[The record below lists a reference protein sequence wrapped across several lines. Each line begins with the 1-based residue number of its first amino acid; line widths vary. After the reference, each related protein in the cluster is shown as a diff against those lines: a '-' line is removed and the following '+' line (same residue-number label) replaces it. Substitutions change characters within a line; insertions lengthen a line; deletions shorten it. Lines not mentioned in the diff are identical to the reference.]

1 MNTKSVEELKQLAK
15 GFRREIIR
23 ITGLAGSG
31 HPSSSFSALEI
42 LTALYFHVLR
52 HDPKNPHW
60 PDRDRFILSKGHA
73 APGLYTVLANSGY
86 FPVEQLK
93 TLRKFE
99 SPLQGHP
106 EKDRVPGVEA
116 STGSLGQG
124 ISIGIGMALAARM
137 DKKDYRVYVV
147 TGDGELDEGQIW
159 EAAMFATHYQLDNLT
174 VIVDR
179 NKQQQDS
186 WCKEVMNTEPL
197 LEKWQSFGWYVIDV
211 NGHDLEQVIAAF
223 AEAKKVKGK
232 PTVIIA
238 RTVKGKGVSFMENNT
253 SFHGVAPTP
262 EQVELALKELA

>member
-1 MNTKSVEELKQLAK
+1 MSMKSVEELKQLTK
-15 GFRREIIR
+15 NLRRDIIR

-31 HPSSSFSALEI
+31 HPSSAFSVLEI
-42 LTALYFHVLR
+42 LTALYFRVLR
-52 HDPKNPHW
+52 HDPETPNW
-60 PDRDRFILSKGHA
+60 PERDRFILSKGHA
-73 APGLYTVLANSGY
+73 APGLYVVLAHAGY

-93 TLRKFE
+93 TLRKLE

-106 EKDRVPGVEA
+106 EKNRLPGIEA

-124 ISIGIGMALAARM
+124 ISIGIGMALAARL
-137 DKKDYRVYVV
+137 DRKDHRVYVL
-147 TGDGELDEGQIW
+147 TGDGELDEGQVW

-179 NKQQQDS
+179 NKLQQDS

-197 LEKWQSFGWYVIDV
+197 SEKWQSFGWYVIDI

-232 PTVIIA
+232 PTVMIA
-238 RTVKGKGVSFMENNT
+238 RTVKGKGVSFMENST
-253 SFHGVAPTP
+253 GFHGVAPTP